1 MSLDHL
7 EPEGVLAQ
15 VATMAPG
22 TPLREGFERILRG
35 RTGALIVLGNTRE
48 VQQLCTGGFLL
59 DVPYTPTA
67 LRELAKMDGA
77 IVLDTQRFRIVRAG
91 VHLMPDPVLE
101 TIETGT
107 RHRTADRVA
116 QQTGVPVVTISA
128 SMSTI
133 SLYVGGQRRVV
144 EHSEHILSRAN
155 QALQT
160 LERYRGRLSELTN
173 RLSALEV
180 HDQVSVKDVALVA
193 QQIEMVHRLQ
203 LELEGYVIELGTD
216 GRLLSL
222 QLFELSAGRRRAARA
237 TGTRLS
243 ARRRDGLPAGRAGH
257 AEHSGAARCLDGRPR
272 RRSWTPRRR
281 ANRHSRLPTGRAAD
295 PDPAGARRT
304 TPRTLRRS
312 PGAVR
317 GQRRRSPRS
326 RRRRR
331 EPSPD
336 HPRRARPAGRRGVQR
351 ATGLTNRPG

>member
-1 MSLDHL
+1 VSLDHL

-48 VQQLCTGGFLL
+48 VQQLCTGGFSL

-222 QLFELSAGRRRAARA
+222 QLFELSAGVDELREVLERDYQPGDGTAFRLDALATLSTPELLDVLSVARA
-237 TGTRLS
+237 VGLGPHVDARIVTRGYRQVGQLTRIPPALGVRLLEHFGGLQGLFAAS
-243 ARRRDGLPAGRAGH
+243 AADLQEVDGVGESRARIIRDGLVRLAD
-257 AEHSGAARCLDGRPR
+257 AAYSEQLD
-272 RRSWTPRRR
+272 
-281 ANRHSRLPTGRAAD
+281 
-295 PDPAGARRT
+295 
-304 TPRTLRRS
+304 
-312 PGAVR
+312 
-317 GQRRRSPRS
+317 
-326 RRRRR
+326 
-331 EPSPD
+331 
-336 HPRRARPAGRRGVQR
+336 
-351 ATGLTNRPG
+351 

>member
-1 MSLDHL
+1 VSLDHL

-35 RTGALIVLGNTRE
+35 RTGALIVLGNTRD
-48 VQQLCTGGFLL
+48 VQQLCTGGFSL

-91 VHLMPDPVLE
+91 VHLMPDPALE

-133 SLYVGGQRRVV
+133 SLYVAGQRRVI

-193 QQIEMVHRLQ
+193 QQLEMVHRLQ

-216 GRLLSL
+216 GRLLTL
-222 QLFELSAGRRRAARA
+222 QLFELRAGVEELRELLERDYQPSDGSAFRLGPLAALPTPELLDVLTVARA
-237 TGTRLS
+237 VGLGPHVDGRIVTRGYRQVGQLTRIPPALGVRLLEHFGGLQGLFAAS
-243 ARRRDGLPAGRAGH
+243 AADLQEVDGVGESRARIIRDGLVRLAD
-257 AEHSGAARCLDGRPR
+257 AAYSEQLD
-272 RRSWTPRRR
+272 
-281 ANRHSRLPTGRAAD
+281 
-295 PDPAGARRT
+295 
-304 TPRTLRRS
+304 
-312 PGAVR
+312 
-317 GQRRRSPRS
+317 
-326 RRRRR
+326 
-331 EPSPD
+331 
-336 HPRRARPAGRRGVQR
+336 
-351 ATGLTNRPG
+351 

>member
-35 RTGALIVLGNTRE
+35 RTGALVVLGNTRE

-91 VHLMPDPVLE
+91 VQLMPDPVLE

-133 SLYVGGQRRVV
+133 SLYVAGQRRVV

-216 GRLLSL
+216 GRLLTL
-222 QLFELSAGRRRAARA
+222 QLFELSAGVDELRELLERDYQPSDGSAFQLDALATLSTPELLDVLMVARA
-237 TGTRLS
+237 VGLGPHVDGRIVTRGYRQVGQLTRIPPALGVRLLEHFGGLQGLFAAS
-243 ARRRDGLPAGRAGH
+243 AADLQEVDGVGESRARIIRDGLVRLAD
-257 AEHSGAARCLDGRPR
+257 AAYSEQLD
-272 RRSWTPRRR
+272 
-281 ANRHSRLPTGRAAD
+281 
-295 PDPAGARRT
+295 
-304 TPRTLRRS
+304 
-312 PGAVR
+312 
-317 GQRRRSPRS
+317 
-326 RRRRR
+326 
-331 EPSPD
+331 
-336 HPRRARPAGRRGVQR
+336 
-351 ATGLTNRPG
+351 